1 MSAQETVAL
10 QDAST
15 CVLMAS
21 ITSNPRAEL
30 AFAPAAFSLLAPSSS
45 SEPSHPCPPKSNKML
60 LVSNKRQHEVAV
72 RLH

>member
-15 CVLMAS
+15 WVLMAS

-30 AFAPAAFSLLAPSSS
+30 AFGPALFSPVKLGVSSS
-45 SEPSHPCPPKSNKML
+45 RMEPSHPCRSTSGK
-60 LVSNKRQHEVAV
+60 
-72 RLH
+72 